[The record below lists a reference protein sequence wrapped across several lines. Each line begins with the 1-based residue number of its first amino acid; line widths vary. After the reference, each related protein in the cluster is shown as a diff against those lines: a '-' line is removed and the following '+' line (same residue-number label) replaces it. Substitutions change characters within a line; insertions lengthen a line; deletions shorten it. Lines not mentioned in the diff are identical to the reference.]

1 MSETTMTVSIGELL
15 NDDVKRDLREAVVEA
30 EQSQRQ
36 LARGGALGLIEKL
49 SNRWSTRTLAKL
61 AAKRGNL
68 AEGLKEVPDRMHLAA
83 NQTQLVLELIDDV
96 KSGAYRSIP
105 WRHVAMLSAI
115 ALYVVSPADVVPD
128 FIPMLGSLDDVV
140 LMALA
145 TRIARDQLRAYC
157 RFKGYPIEQYFEP
170 ASA

>member
-1 MSETTMTVSIGELL
+1 M
-15 NDDVKRDLREAVVEA
+15 
-30 EQSQRQ
+30 
-36 LARGGALGLIEKL
+36 
-49 SNRWSTRTLAKL
+49 LAKL

-68 AEGLKEVPDRMHLAA
+68 TEGLREVPERMHLAA

-96 KSGAYRSIP
+96 KSGTYRGIP

-115 ALYVVSPADVVPD
+115 ALYAVSPADIVPD
-128 FIPMLGSLDDVV
+128 FIPVLGSLDDVV

-157 RFKGYPIEQYFEP
+157 RFKGYRVEQYFGP
-170 ASA
+170 DA

>member
-1 MSETTMTVSIGELL
+1 MTETTMSVSIGELVP
-15 NDDVKRDLREAVVEA
+15 DEVKRELRVAVEA
-30 EQSQRQ
+30 EEIQRHP
-36 LARGGALGLIEKL
+36 ATGALGVIERL
-49 SNRWSTRTLAKL
+49 SSRWSTRTLAKL

-68 AEGLKEVPDRMHLAA
+68 AQGLKEVPDRMHLAA

-96 KSGAYRSIP
+96 KSGTYRGIP

-128 FIPMLGSLDDVV
+128 FIPVLGSLDDVV
-140 LMALA
+140 LMAVA

-157 RFKGYPIEQYFEP
+157 SFKGYPAEQYFG
-170 ASA
+170 ADA

>member
-1 MSETTMTVSIGELL
+1 MTEATMTASIGERL
-15 NDDVKRDLREAVVEA
+15 DDAVKRELREAVEVESS
-30 EQSQRQ
+30 ERH
-36 LARGGALGLIEKL
+36 RGIGGALGLVEKF
-49 SNRWSTRTLAKL
+49 SGRWSMRTLARL

-68 AEGLKEVPDRMHLAA
+68 VEGLREVPERMHLAA

-96 KSGAYRSIP
+96 KSGTYRSIP

-115 ALYVVSPADVVPD
+115 ALYAVSPADIVPD
-128 FIPMLGSLDDVV
+128 FIPVLGSLDDVV

-157 RFKGYPIEQYFEP
+157 RFKGYRAEQYFGSD
-170 ASA
+170 A